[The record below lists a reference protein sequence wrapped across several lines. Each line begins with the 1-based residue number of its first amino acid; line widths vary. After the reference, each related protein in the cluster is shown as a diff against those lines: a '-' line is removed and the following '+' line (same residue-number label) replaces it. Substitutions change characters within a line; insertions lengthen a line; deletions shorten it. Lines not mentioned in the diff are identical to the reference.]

1 MAINPNTKK
10 TEVTIL
16 TEAFV
21 IKGFVYVPANM
32 RFSDALNKFLKDTQ
46 FLPVVD
52 AEIRSINSK
61 EVIEKRDFILIK
73 KEMIVVISPVSE

>member
-52 AEIRSINSK
+52 AEIRPINSK

>member
-32 RFSDALNKFLKDTQ
+32 RFSDALNKFLKETQ